1 MYNSSVLYEICFR
14 HLVLV
19 EMTSFEKIFQTV
31 AQQFA
36 IYNVSN
42 LGTKLLCACYS
53 ACGVIHLK
61 FLSRLIYM
69 FQISVWDTRIL
80 YFAHAYGVSKLA

>member
-1 MYNSSVLYEICFR
+1 MYNSSVSYEISFR
-14 HLVLV
+14 HLVLI

-36 IYNVSN
+36 IYNVNS

-53 ACGVIHLK
+53 ACGVILPK
-61 FLSRLIYM
+61 FLSRLIFM
-69 FQISVWDTRIL
+69 FQTSVWDT
-80 YFAHAYGVSKLA
+80 

>member
-14 HLVLV
+14 HLVLI

-42 LGTKLLCACYS
+42 LGTKLLCAC
-53 ACGVIHLK
+53 GVILPK

-80 YFAHAYGVSKLA
+80 YFVHAYGVSKLA